1 MEVSIYKVTNLLS
14 YQRKVISQFL
24 IEKTIEIDTEVNSD
38 LRVKSQTPMQGEQ
51 WKTELQLYY
60 HYTKEKKNI
69 IFPNKPT
76 HYPINKMIPTIIDIG
91 FAKNVT
97 SLPDLTVLQELNSYH
112 YPVFFTTGV
121 ITRNN
126 MTRQM
131 NDYATAD

>member
-1 MEVSIYKVTNLLS
+1 
-14 YQRKVISQFL
+14 
-24 IEKTIEIDTEVNSD
+24 
-38 LRVKSQTPMQGEQ
+38 
-51 WKTELQLYY
+51 
-60 HYTKEKKNI
+60 
-69 IFPNKPT
+69 
-76 HYPINKMIPTIIDIG
+76 MIPTIIDIG

-112 YPVFFTTGV
+112 YPVFFTTGA